1 MLCCLGNAP
10 GLRYVDREGG
20 WTTMLSVQT
29 AWGENPALSYR
40 NLRAIIGYVGLTL
53 PVILLLAGLIDGHI
67 ESSISAYY
75 YTKVGN
81 VFTGALCVIGVFLVA
96 YRLTSWAI
104 DNIATTLA
112 GIAAL
117 GVAFFHAAPKNAT
130 LTQLRLAD
138 VHLTCAAAL
147 FILLGAISLFIFP
160 RDMSPD
166 QGDRRWRVN
175 CYMGLGALIWL
186 SIILMPTLNALAGS
200 FYDGNHVF
208 FILETI
214 CVMAFA
220 VSFILKGHGQPS
232 NPDWDKSGSATTP
245 PRYARQRAG
254 APQVRGHHV
263 NLRASLSAQ
272 FQQLRT
278 ANPHVAVPQSPPR
291 PNRRLSPVAH
301 R

>member
-1 MLCCLGNAP
+1 
-10 GLRYVDREGG
+10 
-20 WTTMLSVQT
+20 MLSTNT

-53 PVILLLAGLIDGHI
+53 PVVLLLAGVIDGHI

-81 VFTGALCVIGVFLVA
+81 VFTGALCVIGIFLLA

-112 GIAAL
+112 GISAL

-130 LTQLRLAD
+130 LSQLRLAD
-138 VHLTCAAAL
+138 VHLACATAL

-160 RDMSPD
+160 RDISLGQP
-166 QGDRRWRVN
+166 DRRWRSY
-175 CYMGLGALIWL
+175 CYRGLGALIWL

-200 FYDGNHVF
+200 FYDNNHVF

-232 NPDWDKSGSATTP
+232 NPDFDKTAAQQPPPAAISTPAGGDTTHTGTL
-245 PRYARQRAG
+245 RQPTG
-254 APQVRGHHV
+254 QP
-263 NLRASLSAQ
+263 
-272 FQQLRT
+272 
-278 ANPHVAVPQSPPR
+278 
-291 PNRRLSPVAH
+291 
-301 R
+301 